1 MDYAFCSTDITEL
14 SKAMIE
20 VQKNLLPA
28 FKDAVNPFVHNR
40 YATLN
45 SIMDACRNALLE
57 QGILLTQYPVP
68 VEGDCLGLVTKFV
81 HAETGQY
88 QASLAVIP
96 LAKRD
101 PQAMG
106 SAFTY
111 GRRYALSAMLGIVPE
126 VDDDAN
132 AACDYSQTANRQRQA
147 RTTVSQKQDSTA
159 AKSPSSRR
167 TPLSTMLAD
176 LGLAEMTT
184 QYGVYLRTQYSCS
197 PDKLNAAQYQE
208 QKAMLERCKHE
219 PLAKRNLMRVLHEY
233 K

>member
-1 MDYAFCSTDITEL
+1 MDYAFCSPDITEL

-45 SIMDACRNALLE
+45 SVMDACRTALLE

-68 VEGDCLGLVTKFV
+68 VEGDSLGLVTKFV
-81 HAETGQY
+81 HADSGQY

-126 VDDDAN
+126 ADDDGN
-132 AACDYSQTANRQRQA
+132 AACGYSQPVNRQKQT
-147 RTTVSQKQDSTA
+147 RTPAPQKQDSTA

-167 TPLSTMLAD
+167 TPLSTLLAD
-176 LGLAEMTT
+176 LGLSELKS
-184 QYGVYLRTQYSCS
+184 QYGEYLRTQYSCS

-208 QKAMLERCKHE
+208 QKALLERCKHE
-219 PLAKRNLMRVLHEY
+219 PLAKRNFIRALHEY

>member
-1 MDYAFCSTDITEL
+1 MDYAFCSTEITEL

-28 FKDAVNPFVHNR
+28 FKDAENPFVHTR

-45 SIMDACRNALLE
+45 SVMDACRDALLQ

-81 HAETGQY
+81 HAESGQY

-132 AACDYSQTANRQRQA
+132 AACGYSQPASRQRQP
-147 RTTVSQKQDSTA
+147 RTPAAQKQDSTA

-167 TPLSTMLAD
+167 TPLSTLLAD
-176 LGLAEMTT
+176 LGLSELTT
-184 QYGVYLRTQYSCS
+184 PYGAYLRTQYNCS

-219 PLAKRNLMRVLHEY
+219 PLVKRDFIRALHEY

>member
-28 FKDAVNPFVHNR
+28 FRDAVNPYVHNR

-45 SIMDACRNALLE
+45 SVMDACRNALLE

-68 VEGDCLGLVTKFV
+68 VDGDCLGLVTKFV

-132 AACDYSQTANRQRQA
+132 AACGYSQAANRQKQV
-147 RTTVSQKQDSTA
+147 RTPAEQKQVSTA
-159 AKSPSSRR
+159 AKSPSTRR

-176 LGLAEMTT
+176 LGLSELKP
-184 QYGVYLRTQYSCS
+184 QYGAYLRNQYACS

-208 QKAMLERCKHE
+208 QKAILERCKTE
-219 PLAKRNLMRVLHEY
+219 PLAKRDLIRTLHEY
-233 K
+233 R

>member
-1 MDYAFCSTDITEL
+1 MDYAFCSTEITEL

-28 FKDAVNPFVHNR
+28 FKDAENPFVHTR

-45 SIMDACRNALLE
+45 SVMDACRDALLQ

-68 VEGDCLGLVTKFV
+68 VDGDCLGPVTKFV
-81 HAETGQY
+81 HAESGQY

-132 AACDYSQTANRQRQA
+132 AD
-147 RTTVSQKQDSTA
+147 
-159 AKSPSSRR
+159 
-167 TPLSTMLAD
+167 
-176 LGLAEMTT
+176 
-184 QYGVYLRTQYSCS
+184 
-197 PDKLNAAQYQE
+197 
-208 QKAMLERCKHE
+208 
-219 PLAKRNLMRVLHEY
+219 
-233 K
+233 